1 MSRKIFVTTALPYA
15 NGPFHI
21 GHIMEYIQ
29 ADIWVRC
36 QRMQGNQVHFVCA
49 DDAHGAPI
57 MLKAESEGVT
67 PQQLIARLLAGRPK
81 YLQGFHLSF
90 DHWYTTDSPENTQL
104 SQDIYAR
111 LKAAGLMYQK
121 PVEQFY
127 DPVKG
132 MFLADRYIKGE
143 CPNCHSPDQ
152 YGDACEVCS
161 TVYAPTDLINPYSAL
176 TGARPVLK
184 ASEHFFFRLSDPRCV
199 AFLGGWLAAPGRLQ
213 PQVANKAREW
223 LAGSGELRLSDW
235 DISRDA
241 PYFGIPIPDAPGK
254 YFYVWLDAPIGYLAS
269 LKNYFALGKARANGE
284 PRGFE
289 EFLAAADTEQ
299 IHFIGKDIIYFH
311 TLFWPAMLEF
321 AGHPYKV
328 PDNVYVHGHLHVRGE
343 KMSKSRG
350 TGISPL
356 RYLDI
361 GLNPE
366 WLRYYIAAKLNAN
379 VEDIDFSP
387 DDFVARVN
395 SDLIGKYVNIA
406 SRAANFITRHFHG
419 ELRYSQDMAGLS
431 DAVRTVAAEA
441 RDDYEAREFGKAM
454 RACMAFADGINQ
466 YFDANQPWVL
476 AKDPS
481 KAAQLQDVCSRALYG
496 FKLLS
501 VLLAPVMPQLA
512 ERVARELFG
521 LDRAFR
527 WSDAT
532 VAPERINAYRHLM
545 TRVDPKQLDALFESD
560 AAAAASAGGSATAV
574 TAPGAAALNAS
585 GSGSAATVS
594 LDEFKRVD
602 LRVARILDAQ
612 AVAGA
617 DKLLKLTLDLGSE
630 TRTVFAGIKSA
641 YDPQSL
647 KGRLTVM
654 VANLA
659 PRKMKFGVSEGMVL
673 AASGE
678 APGLFLLSP
687 DSGATPGMRI
697 T

>member
-1 MSRKIFVTTALPYA
+1 MPRRIFVTTALPYA
-15 NGPFHI
+15 NGPLHI

-29 ADIWVRC
+29 ADIWVRF
-36 QRMQGNQVHFVCA
+36 QRMQGHELHFVGA

-57 MLKAESEGVT
+57 MLKAESEGIS
-67 PQQLIARLLAGRPK
+67 PQQLIARIAAGRPR

-90 DHWYTTDSPENTQL
+90 DHWHSTDSPENTQL
-104 SQDIYAR
+104 SQDVYAR
-111 LKAAGLMYQK
+111 LKAAGLVYRK
-121 PVEQFY
+121 TVEQFY

-143 CPNCHSPDQ
+143 CPNCHSKDQ

-184 ASEHFFFRLSDPRCV
+184 ASEHFFFRLSDPQCV
-199 AFLGGWLAAPGRLQ
+199 AFLEQWLGTPGRLQ
-213 PQVANKAREW
+213 PQVVNKAREW

-254 YFYVWLDAPIGYLAS
+254 YFYVWLDAPIGYLAA
-269 LKNYFALGKARANGE
+269 LKSYFALGKARANGE
-284 PRGFE
+284 PRSFE
-289 EFLAAADTEQ
+289 EFLTAPDTEQ

-311 TLFWPAMLEF
+311 TLFWPAMLRF
-321 AGHPYKV
+321 AGAPYRV
-328 PDNVYVHGHLHVRGE
+328 PDRVYVHGFITVSGE

-361 GLNPE
+361 GMNAE
-366 WLRYYIAAKLNAN
+366 WLRYYIAAKLNAS
-379 VEDIDFSP
+379 VEDLDFNP

-406 SRAANFITRHFHG
+406 SRAASFITRNFHG
-419 ELRYSQDMAGLS
+419 VLRYSQDMAELT
-431 DAVRTVAAEA
+431 DAVRTTAATV

-454 RACMAFADGINQ
+454 RDCMAFADRVNQ
-466 YFDANQPWVL
+466 SFDANQPWVL
-476 AKDPS
+476 AKDPA
-481 KAAQLQDVCSRALYG
+481 KAAHLQDVCSRALYG

-501 VLLAPVMPQLA
+501 VLLAPVMPQVA
-512 ERVARELFG
+512 ERVAKELFG

-527 WSDAT
+527 WSDAQ
-532 VAPERINAYRHLM
+532 VLPERINPYRHLM
-545 TRVDPKQLDALFESD
+545 TRVDAKQLDALFESD
-560 AAAAASAGGSATAV
+560 AAAVPPAGSAGV
-574 TAPGAAALNAS
+574 
-585 GSGSAATVS
+585 SGSAATLS

-602 LRVARILDAQ
+602 LRVARIVEAE

-641 YDPQSL
+641 YDPQAL

>member
-1 MSRKIFVTTALPYA
+1 MPRRIFVTTALPYA
-15 NGPFHI
+15 NGPLHI

-29 ADIWVRC
+29 ADIWVRF
-36 QRMQGNQVHFVCA
+36 QRMQGHELHFVGA

-57 MLKAESEGVT
+57 MLKAESEGIS
-67 PQQLIARLLAGRPK
+67 PQQLIARIAAGRPR

-90 DHWYTTDSPENTQL
+90 DHWHSTDSPENTQL
-104 SQDIYAR
+104 SQDVYAR
-111 LKAAGLMYQK
+111 LKTAGLVYRK
-121 PVEQFY
+121 AVEQFY

-143 CPNCHSPDQ
+143 CPNCHSKDQ

-161 TVYAPTDLINPYSAL
+161 TVYTPTDLINPYSAL
-176 TGARPVLK
+176 TGTRPVLK
-184 ASEHFFFRLSDPRCV
+184 TSEHFFFRLSDPQCV
-199 AFLGGWLAAPGRLQ
+199 AFLEQWLGTPGRLQ
-213 PQVANKAREW
+213 PQVVNKAREW

-254 YFYVWLDAPIGYLAS
+254 YFYVWLDAPIGYLAA
-269 LKNYFALGKARANGE
+269 LKSYFALGKARANGE
-284 PRGFE
+284 PRSFE
-289 EFLAAADTEQ
+289 EFLAGADTEQ

-311 TLFWPAMLEF
+311 TLFWPAMLRF
-321 AGHPYKV
+321 AGPPYRV
-328 PDNVYVHGHLHVRGE
+328 PEHVYVHGFITVSGE

-356 RYLDI
+356 RYLEI

-366 WLRYYIAAKLNAN
+366 WLRYYIAAKLNAS
-379 VEDIDFSP
+379 VEDLDFNP

-406 SRAANFITRHFHG
+406 SRAASFITRHFHG
-419 ELRYSQDMAGLS
+419 RLRYSQDMAELT
-431 DAVRTVAAEA
+431 DAVRTTAAMV
-441 RDDYEAREFGKAM
+441 RDSYEAREFGKAM
-454 RACMAFADGINQ
+454 RDCMAFADRVNQ

-476 AKDPS
+476 AKDPA

-501 VLLAPVMPQLA
+501 VLLAPVMPQVA
-512 ERVARELFG
+512 ERVAEELFG

-527 WSDAT
+527 WSDAQ
-532 VAPERINAYRHLM
+532 VLPERINPYQHLM
-545 TRVDPKQLDALFESD
+545 TRVDPKKVDALFESD
-560 AAAAASAGGSATAV
+560 AAPA
-574 TAPGAAALNAS
+574 AAALNAG
-585 GSGSAATVS
+585 GSTVPATLS

-602 LRVARILDAQ
+602 LRVARIVEAE

-641 YDPQSL
+641 YDPQAL

-678 APGLFLLSP
+678 APGLYLLSP